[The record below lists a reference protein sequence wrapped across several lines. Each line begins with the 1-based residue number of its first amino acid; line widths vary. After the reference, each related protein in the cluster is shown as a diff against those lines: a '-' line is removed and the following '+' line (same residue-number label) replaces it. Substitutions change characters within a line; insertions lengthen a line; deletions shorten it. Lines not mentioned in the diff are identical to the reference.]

1 MIKRNS
7 IQQPLIF
14 AALAFIIAFFAVVG
28 NAAGQ
33 GRDDIQA
40 ALEKTDNLLEQA
52 RDIVREAG
60 SDRGSVGLNS
70 AEQWQ
75 KQAWEAFRRG
85 QWRRAEMMT
94 ERARDQ
100 IYRSLGSIRQSED
113 NDNEVERQLERTDQV
128 LGEARDRLG
137 PGRARMPQE
146 RLEAAFNQ
154 QRRAWDLYRERR
166 LRPALRL
173 TLQARESV
181 LRMGGGGMGFRQG
194 IASDPRVLETRIE
207 RLTDASDRVGERVRQ
222 SSNPRA
228 EEIWKRAVENLKTAE
243 ESLNKGD
250 TKRTDQLL
258 RQVRQQLDRAMR
270 LVLREVR
277 TDEVG
282 VLIEAANERWELLE
296 TAVQDADN
304 ERLRAW
310 HREAGDHLVR
320 AHQAVSNGNSRQ
332 ALVQTRRV
340 VELLDKIEN
349 ELGD

>member
-1 MIKRNS
+1 MVKRESIKHT
-7 IQQPLIF
+7 LIF
-14 AALAFIIAFFAVVG
+14 TGLAFVIAFFAVVG
-28 NAAGQ
+28 DAAGQ

-75 KQAWEAFRRG
+75 KQAWEAYHRG
-85 QWRRAEMMT
+85 QWRRAEMLT

-100 IYRSLGSIRQSED
+100 VYRALGSIRQSED
-113 NDNEVERQLERTDQV
+113 NENEVERQLERTDQV
-128 LGEARDRLG
+128 LNEARDRLG

-146 RLEAAFNQ
+146 RLEAALNQ

-181 LRMGGGGMGFRQG
+181 LRMGGGMGNRQG
-194 IASDPRVLETRIE
+194 VATDPNVLDTRLE
-207 RLTDASDRVGERVRQ
+207 RLTEASDRVGQRVDQ
-222 SSNPRA
+222 ASNPRA
-228 EEIWKRAVENLKTAE
+228 EDILKRANENLKTAE
-243 ESLNKGD
+243 EALNNGE
-250 TKRTDQLL
+250 TRRADQLL
-258 RQVRQQLDRAMR
+258 RQVRTQLDRAMR

-282 VLIEAANERWELLE
+282 VLIEAATERWELLQ
-296 TAVQDADN
+296 TAVDDADN
-304 ERLRAW
+304 EQLREW
-310 HREAGDHLVR
+310 HRQAGDDLER

-332 ALVQTRRV
+332 ALVQTRRA
-340 VELLDKIEN
+340 VEQLDKIEN